1 MEHPIG
7 QRDLLRNEQKDKVNM
22 LFKDMYIGDGAKNL
36 SITTR
41 LTMTEDRIDR
51 MSKNINKALWLAVST
66 LIGLGIELAIKLL
79 HI

>member
-1 MEHPIG
+1 MEHPINQRISERDS
-7 QRDLLRNEQKDKVNM
+7 QRDKTNM

-66 LIGLGIELAIKLL
+66 LIGLVAELVLKLL
-79 HI
+79 HA